1 MERKTMKDMPVND
14 RPYEKCVRMGA
25 ENLSDEELLS
35 IIIRTGSREFNSLE
49 TARKILALNYP
60 RDGILGLCH
69 LSLSELTSVG
79 GIGTVKGVQLL
90 CIGELSRRIS
100 KWFAV
105 AEIAHFHTPE
115 AVAQYY
121 MEDMRHME
129 QEHMYAMFL
138 DTKQGLIKDILI
150 SKGTVNA
157 SVVSPREI
165 FVEAFKHRAVG
176 VILTHNHPSGDPT
189 PSKEDCLLTR
199 RVKEAGSLIGVQ
211 LLDHVVIG
219 DNSYSSFKKE
229 GML

>member
-1 MERKTMKDMPVND
+1 
-14 RPYEKCVRMGA
+14 
-25 ENLSDEELLS
+25 
-35 IIIRTGSREFNSLE
+35 
-49 TARKILALNYP
+49 
-60 RDGILGLCH
+60 
-69 LSLSELTSVG
+69 
-79 GIGTVKGVQLL
+79 
-90 CIGELSRRIS
+90 
-100 KWFAV
+100 
-105 AEIAHFHTPE
+105 
-115 AVAQYY
+115 
-121 MEDMRHME
+121 ME